1 MGSRTKKELMRQK
14 IYDTE
19 EYIYYSSRIKL
30 LSTNMFKWGGLDEWN
45 IPEEYI
51 EEKLYTLGKLA
62 FYYDD
67 KYGLVCLPFNEQGTK
82 TMYGENTKVE
92 LYGGNYRKVV
102 NRKDVVILRNN
113 KMCLPTTQ
121 LVRPLIRKLCD
132 VSRTTDTNI
141 FLQRLSKIIMVDEKQ
156 RLTVENL
163 LAQYEGNV
171 PLILTDKYF
180 KNVIETS
187 KDKTLDL
194 SVEFKALQLLDVEN
208 RIWRKL
214 LETIGINSANT
225 EKRERLLTDEV
236 NSNNELN
243 ETATDIFLSPREHAT
258 ILATKKWSDKG
269 VNLNVERRN
278 KIEYNNDFKEIIE

>member
-30 LSTNMFKWGGLDEWN
+30 LSTNMFKWGGLDDWN

-67 KYGLVCLPFNEQGTK
+67 KYGLVCLPYSNQGKK
-82 TMYGENTKVE
+82 TMYGENTKIE
-92 LYGGNYRKVV
+92 LNGGDYRKIV
-102 NRKDVVILRNN
+102 NREDVVILRNN
-113 KMCLPTTQ
+113 KMCLPTSH

-141 FLQRLSKIIMVDEKQ
+141 YLQRLSKIIMVDEKQ

-208 RIWRKL
+208 RLWRKL

-278 KIEYNNDFKEIIE
+278 KIEYNNNSKEIIE